1 MDAAYF
7 LRVQVLT
14 FRLMGFDLWKSN
26 STNDHPQITLVVIG
40 MMSTFLGPLF
50 FSILHNLTNVSIM
63 SDAMGSLL
71 AIILTV
77 VKYAVFVY
85 YRKHF
90 VQLIYRI
97 RDILENGKCWG

>member
-14 FRLMGFDLWKSN
+14 FRLMGFDLWKS
-26 STNDHPQITLVVIG
+26 SSSNDRPQITLVVIG
-40 MMSTFLGPLF
+40 MMSTFLVPLF
-50 FSILHNLTNVSIM
+50 FSILFNVTNVSIM
-63 SDAMGSLL
+63 SDALGSLL

-77 VKYAVFVY
+77 VKYSVFVY

-90 VQLIYRI
+90 VHLIYRI
-97 RDILENGKCWG
+97 RDILERGK